1 MAVADQ
7 IEIATGF
14 SRAEGM
20 SVSVR
25 ERIPSLLAIVIF
37 LGVVTLIV
45 CRGLENL
52 NIPGH
57 PDGTR
62 YALQDFRDTVYYPVV
77 AFLDGTNPYDPASYL
92 NHYPVGRPLPPY
104 APLNLLIHLPFAI
117 LPFESAELAY
127 SAFAVLLT
135 LLLARLTWEFSGR
148 SVRASHV
155 FGLAALILLSRPG
168 QMNLLLGQVALQ
180 CVVAAYVAL
189 FFARSRPWLAGLGLA
204 VSTFKPT
211 FGLPLAVLMLCRG
224 DARAVAI
231 GLGTAAAL
239 SGALAGRLVHI
250 AGGVAPFA
258 TSLLAS
264 HQRFMQQSF
273 NDVSS
278 GPFRIDTAAL
288 VARLFLSNLGT
299 VVEVLIGLAVLSVG
313 AFAVWRMADNE
324 GEAAGMRPVSATL
337 ICLTV
342 LACTYHQ
349 AYDSLLLT
357 LPVTALAADL
367 WIPRRAAQPLLRWV
381 LLGFLLLPA
390 VNYLATATAIER
402 FHVGAGCERAVTALN
417 AAAVLLAFALYAWLA
432 LRSRRVTA
440 ARSIRP

>member
-1 MAVADQ
+1 MAVAHQ
-7 IEIATGF
+7 IVTGF
-14 SRAEGM
+14 SRTEGT
-20 SVSVR
+20 SVPLR
-25 ERIPSLLAIVIF
+25 ERLPSLLAIVIF
-37 LGVVTLIV
+37 LGAVTLIL

-77 AFLDGTNPYDPASYL
+77 ALLDGANPYDPAFYL
-92 NHYPVGRPLPPY
+92 SHYPVGRPLPPY
-104 APLNLLIHLPFAI
+104 APLNLLVHFPFAL

-127 SAFAVLLT
+127 SAFAAMLT
-135 LLLARLTWEFSGR
+135 LLLARLTWKFSGR
-148 SVRASHV
+148 SARASHV

-180 CVVAAYVAL
+180 CVIAAYIAL
-189 FFARSRPWLAGLGLA
+189 FFARSRPWLAGFGLA

-211 FGLPLAVLMLCRG
+211 FGLPLAVLMLCRS
-224 DARAVAI
+224 DVRAVAI
-231 GLGTAAAL
+231 GLGTATVL
-239 SGALAGRLVHI
+239 SGALAGLLVHI
-250 AGGVAPFA
+250 AGGVAPFI
-258 TSLLAS
+258 TSLLVS

-273 NDVSS
+273 NDVLS

-288 VARLFLSNLGT
+288 VARLFSSNLGN

-313 AFAVWRMADNE
+313 AFAVWRVADTE
-324 GEAAGMRPVSATL
+324 SEAAGARPVSATL

-349 AYDSLLLT
+349 AYDLLLLT

-381 LLGFLLLPA
+381 LLGLLLLPA

-402 FHVGAGCERAVTALN
+402 LHVGAGCERVVTSLN

-432 LRSRRVTA
+432 LRPRRVTT